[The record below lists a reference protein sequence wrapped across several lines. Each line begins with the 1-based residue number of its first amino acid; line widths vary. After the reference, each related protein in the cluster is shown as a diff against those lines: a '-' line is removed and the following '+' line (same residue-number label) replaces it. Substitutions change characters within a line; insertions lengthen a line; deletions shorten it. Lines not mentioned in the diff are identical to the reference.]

1 MLTKFGRLS
10 FYLFLLFMC
19 FNDSA
24 SHSQDS
30 SFTMTKAA
38 QSLITP
44 LLALEYLKEGNK
56 RFTEGKTLKRDFLKQ
71 VKETSTG
78 QFPYAAIL
86 SCMDSRTPSEII
98 FDQGLG
104 DIFNIRIAGNI
115 ADDDIIG
122 SMEYAGKVVGAKL
135 ILVMGHTD
143 CGAIKGA
150 IDDVKLGNLT
160 GLLEK
165 IKPAIDSVKPGGER
179 NSSSKLFVEMVTKE
193 NVLLTI
199 KKIRERSSILKE
211 MEDKGE
217 LEIIGGIYNTSTGEV
232 EFFETE

>member
-1 MLTKFGRLS
+1 MLIKLGKLIL
-10 FYLFLLFMC
+10 YLFLFFLC
-19 FNDSA
+19 FNGSL

-30 SFTMTKAA
+30 SSTVTKHM

-44 LLALEYLKEGNK
+44 LLAIEYLKEGNK
-56 RFTEGKTLKRDFLKQ
+56 RFTDGKPLSRDFLKQ

-78 QFPYAAIL
+78 QFPYATIL

-98 FDQGLG
+98 FDLGLG

-115 ADDDIIG
+115 ADDDILG
-122 SMEYAGKVVGAKL
+122 SMEYASKVVGSKL

-150 IDDVKLGNLT
+150 VDDVQLGMLT

-165 IKPAIDSVKPGGER
+165 IKPAINAVETDGER
-179 NSSSKLFVEMVTKE
+179 NSANKVFVEMVTRE
-193 NVLLTI
+193 NVLNTI
-199 KKIRERSSILKE
+199 KLIRDRSTILKE

-217 LEIIGGIYNTSTGEV
+217 LKIIGALYDTSTGVV
-232 EFFETE
+232 EFFEN

>member
-1 MLTKFGRLS
+1 M
-10 FYLFLLFMC
+10 
-19 FNDSA
+19 
-24 SHSQDS
+24 
-30 SFTMTKAA
+30 
-38 QSLITP
+38 LITS
-44 LLALEYLKEGNK
+44 LRALEFLKEGNK
-56 RFTEGKTLKRDFLKQ
+56 RFLQGKTLSRDFLKQ
-71 VKETSTG
+71 VKETSAA
-78 QFPYAAIL
+78 QFPYATIL

-122 SMEYAGKVVGAKL
+122 SMEFGSKVVGSKL

-150 IDDVKLGNLT
+150 IDNVRLGKLS

-165 IKPAIDSVKPGGER
+165 IKPAINEVRADGER
-179 NSSSKLFVEMVTKE
+179 NSDNKTFVDMVTKE
-193 NVLLTI
+193 NVLMSI
-199 KKIRERSSILKE
+199 KLIRDRSAILKE

-217 LEIIGGIYNTSTGEV
+217 LKTIGGIYNTSTGEV
-232 EFFETE
+232 EFL

>member
-1 MLTKFGRLS
+1 M
-10 FYLFLLFMC
+10 
-19 FNDSA
+19 
-24 SHSQDS
+24 
-30 SFTMTKAA
+30 
-38 QSLITP
+38 LITP
-44 LLALEYLKEGNK
+44 LQALEYLKEGNK
-56 RFTEGKTLKRDFLKQ
+56 RFLQGKTLSRDFLKQ

-78 QFPYAAIL
+78 QFPYATIL

-122 SMEYAGKVVGAKL
+122 SMEFGSKVVGSKL

-150 IDDVKLGNLT
+150 IDNVRLGKLS

-165 IKPAIDSVKPGGER
+165 IKPAINAVRADGER
-179 NSSSKLFVEMVTKE
+179 NSGNKTFVEMVTKE
-193 NVLLTI
+193 NVLMAI
-199 KKIRERSSILKE
+199 KLIRDRSAILKR

-217 LEIIGGIYNTSTGEV
+217 LKVIGGIYNTSTGEV
-232 EFFETE
+232 EFFEN

>member
-1 MLTKFGRLS
+1 M
-10 FYLFLLFMC
+10 
-19 FNDSA
+19 
-24 SHSQDS
+24 
-30 SFTMTKAA
+30 
-38 QSLITP
+38 LITP
-44 LLALEYLKEGNK
+44 QQAINYLKEGNK
-56 RFTEGKTLKRDFLKQ
+56 RFLEGKTLKRDFLKQ
-71 VKETSTG
+71 VKETSTE
-78 QFPYAAIL
+78 QYPYATIL

-122 SMEYAGKVVGAKL
+122 SMEFGSKVIGSKL

-150 IDDVKLGNLT
+150 IDEVKLGNLT

-165 IKPAIDSVKPGGER
+165 IKPAIDTVETGGER
-179 NSSSKLFVEMVTKE
+179 NSGNKLFVDMVTKE

-199 KKIRERSSILKE
+199 KKIRERSPILKE
-211 MEDKGE
+211 IEDKGG
-217 LEIIGGIYNTSTGEV
+217 LEIAGGIYNTSTGKV
-232 EFFETE
+232 EFF

>member
-1 MLTKFGRLS
+1 M
-10 FYLFLLFMC
+10 
-19 FNDSA
+19 
-24 SHSQDS
+24 
-30 SFTMTKAA
+30 
-38 QSLITP
+38 LITS
-44 LLALEYLKEGNK
+44 LRALEFLKEGNK
-56 RFTEGKTLKRDFLKQ
+56 RFLQGKTLSRDFLKQ
-71 VKETSTG
+71 VKETSTA
-78 QFPYAAIL
+78 QFPYATIL

-122 SMEYAGKVVGAKL
+122 SMEFGSKVVGSKL

-150 IDDVKLGNLT
+150 IENVQLGKLS

-165 IKPAIDSVKPGGER
+165 IKPAINEVKTDGER
-179 NSSSKLFVEMVTKE
+179 NSGNKTFVEMVAKE
-193 NVLLTI
+193 NVLMAI
-199 KKIRERSSILKE
+199 KLIRNRSAILKE

-217 LEIIGGIYNTSTGEV
+217 LKIIGGIYNTSTGEV
-232 EFFETE
+232 DFFELMVHI

>member
-1 MLTKFGRLS
+1 M
-10 FYLFLLFMC
+10 
-19 FNDSA
+19 
-24 SHSQDS
+24 
-30 SFTMTKAA
+30 
-38 QSLITP
+38 LITP
-44 LLALEYLKEGNK
+44 QQALEYLKEGNK
-56 RFTEGKTLKRDFLKQ
+56 RFLQGKTLSRDFLKQ
-71 VKETSTG
+71 VKETSTA
-78 QFPYAAIL
+78 QFPYATIL

-122 SMEYAGKVVGAKL
+122 SMEFGSKVVGSKL

-150 IDDVKLGNLT
+150 IDNVRLGKLS

-165 IKPAIDSVKPGGER
+165 IKPAINSVKTDGER
-179 NSSSKLFVEMVTKE
+179 NSGNKTFVEMVTKE
-193 NVLLTI
+193 NVLMAI
-199 KKIRERSSILKE
+199 KLIRDRSAILKR

-217 LEIIGGIYNTSTGEV
+217 LDVIGGIYNTSTGEV
-232 EFFETE
+232 EFFEN

>member
-1 MLTKFGRLS
+1 MP
-10 FYLFLLFMC
+10 
-19 FNDSA
+19 
-24 SHSQDS
+24 
-30 SFTMTKAA
+30 
-38 QSLITP
+38 ITP
-44 LLALEYLKEGNK
+44 LQALELLKEGNK
-56 RFTEGKTLKRDFLKQ
+56 RFLQGKTLSRDFLKQ
-71 VKETSTG
+71 VKETSTA
-78 QFPYAAIL
+78 QFPYATIL

-122 SMEYAGKVVGAKL
+122 SMEFGSKVVGSKL

-150 IDDVKLGNLT
+150 IENVQLGKLS

-165 IKPAIDSVKPGGER
+165 IKPAINEVKTDGER
-179 NSSSKLFVEMVTKE
+179 NSVNKTFVEMVTKE
-193 NVLLTI
+193 NVLMAI
-199 KKIRERSSILKE
+199 KLIRNRSAILKE

-217 LEIIGGIYNTSTGEV
+217 LKIIGGIYNTSTGEV
-232 EFFETE
+232 DFFELMVHI

>member
-1 MLTKFGRLS
+1 MP
-10 FYLFLLFMC
+10 
-19 FNDSA
+19 
-24 SHSQDS
+24 
-30 SFTMTKAA
+30 
-38 QSLITP
+38 ITP
-44 LLALEYLKEGNK
+44 LQALELLKEGNK
-56 RFTEGKTLKRDFLKQ
+56 RFLQGKTLSRDFLKQ
-71 VKETSTG
+71 VKETSTA
-78 QFPYAAIL
+78 QFPYATIL

-122 SMEYAGKVVGAKL
+122 SMEFGSKVVGSKL

-150 IDDVKLGNLT
+150 IDNVRLGKLS

-165 IKPAIDSVKPGGER
+165 IKPAINEVRADGER
-179 NSSSKLFVEMVTKE
+179 NSDNKTFVDMVTKE
-193 NVLLTI
+193 NVLMAI
-199 KKIRERSSILKE
+199 KLIRDRSAILKE

-217 LEIIGGIYNTSTGEV
+217 LKIIGGIYNTSTGEV
-232 EFFETE
+232 EFL

>member
-1 MLTKFGRLS
+1 MP
-10 FYLFLLFMC
+10 
-19 FNDSA
+19 
-24 SHSQDS
+24 
-30 SFTMTKAA
+30 
-38 QSLITP
+38 ITP
-44 LLALEYLKEGNK
+44 LQALELLKEGNK
-56 RFTEGKTLKRDFLKQ
+56 RFLQGKTLSRDFLKQ
-71 VKETSTG
+71 VKETSTA
-78 QFPYAAIL
+78 QFPYATIL

-122 SMEYAGKVVGAKL
+122 SMEFGSKVVGSKL

-150 IDDVKLGNLT
+150 IENVQLGKLS

-165 IKPAIDSVKPGGER
+165 IKPAINEVKTDGER
-179 NSSSKLFVEMVTKE
+179 NSGNKTFVEMVAKE
-193 NVLLTI
+193 NVLMAI
-199 KKIRERSSILKE
+199 KLIRNRSAILKE

-217 LEIIGGIYNTSTGEV
+217 LKIIGGIYNTSTGEV
-232 EFFETE
+232 DFFELMVHI